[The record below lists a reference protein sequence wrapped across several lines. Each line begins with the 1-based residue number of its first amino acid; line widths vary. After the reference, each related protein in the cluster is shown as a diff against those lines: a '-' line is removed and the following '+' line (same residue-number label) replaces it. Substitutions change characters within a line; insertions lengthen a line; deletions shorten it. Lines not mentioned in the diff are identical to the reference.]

1 MKPTFDKIFVLML
14 LVAFLAVASASPT
27 GAQSPEPPEILEN
40 GEFPIDPNTIAQ
52 SITDRSQI
60 LVEGGDHGINAV
72 TSWWSASG
80 TTFVPASST
89 ILYNYGSAGCV
100 DTGASG
106 DVWRGQVN
114 LPHGS
119 TIVGMW
125 FNYQNDITD
134 PIDTTIYLRR
144 YSYTGDY
151 QDILN
156 VPGAATG
163 TGNKTSSSFTVAN
176 NIVDNFNYAYVLV
189 WVGNTNQNLC
199 GVNLGFQAPPIYLSA
214 LPMIK
219 R

>member
-1 MKPTFDKIFVLML
+1 ML
-14 LVAFLAVASASPT
+14 
-27 GAQSPEPPEILEN
+27 
-40 GEFPIDPNTIAQ
+40 
-52 SITDRSQI
+52 
-60 LVEGGDHGINAV
+60 
-72 TSWWSASG
+72 
-80 TTFVPASST
+80 
-89 ILYNYGSAGCV
+89 
-100 DTGASG
+100 
-106 DVWRGQVN
+106 
-114 LPHGS
+114 
-119 TIVGMW
+119 W

>member
-40 GEFPIDPNTIAQ
+40 GEFPIDPNTIDQ

-89 ILYNYGSAGCV
+89 ITYNYGGAGCV
-100 DTGASG
+100 DTSATF

-114 LPHGS
+114 LPQGS

-125 FNYQNDITD
+125 FNYSNEVTD
-134 PIDTTIYLRR
+134 PVDSTIYLRR
-144 YSYTGDY
+144 YSFTGSYD
-151 QDILN
+151 DILSIN
-156 VPGAATG
+156 GVNTGLGNHTNYASAAA
-163 TGNKTSSSFTVAN
+163 FQM
-176 NIVDNFNYAYVLV
+176 VDNYAYAYVLV
-189 WVGNTNQNLC
+189 WVGRTDQNLC
-199 GVNLGFQAPPIYLSA
+199 GVNLGFQAPPFYLNA
-214 LPMIK
+214 LPMIN